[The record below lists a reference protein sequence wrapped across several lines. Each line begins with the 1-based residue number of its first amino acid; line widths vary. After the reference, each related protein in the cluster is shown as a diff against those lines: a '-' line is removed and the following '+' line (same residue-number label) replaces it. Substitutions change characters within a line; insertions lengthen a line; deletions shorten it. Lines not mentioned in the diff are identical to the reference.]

1 MTSLE
6 IIKDELAKMP
16 ESPATKALSVAV
28 SALNYYMLKSNYSFV
43 DEGRNYSVD
52 YKCYELDENTY
63 ADLELGTKA
72 NETLS
77 TIANILSGGE
87 DGK

>member
-28 SALNYYMLKSNYSFV
+28 TQLQAIY
-43 DEGRNYSVD
+43 DESYHKHHN
-52 YKCYELDENTY
+52 
-63 ADLELGTKA
+63 A
-72 NETLS
+72 ETNVNMWPAWAREEAYNGVKQ
-77 TIANILSGGE
+77 IANILSGGTVASLNE
-87 DGK
+87 DKK